1 MEDTIKNQLANQPEL
16 TKLVVDLSNVSP
28 DDAFSSVPY
37 MKGSTFLRYLEDL
50 LGGPEIFEPFLRSYL
65 TKFKY
70 ESILTKDFQKFFYDY
85 FNEKYPEKLEVVD
98 WDKWLYSEG
107 MPIVIPKYNTVVYD
121 TSKKHA
127 DLWSSSTTA
136 DIKSSPVIRE
146 SLTSIQKIEFLSQ
159 LLGKSEI
166 VDLTAE
172 KVDLLIETYGFSKS
186 ITRNAEIRFRLM
198 RLFIKARLTRFDEIF
213 EFANSNFRMKF
224 VRPIYRD
231 LANWDVGKPLA
242 VENYNKVKDQMM
254 KVCAYTVA
262 KDLGLN

>member
-1 MEDTIKNQLANQPEL
+1 MSD
-16 TKLVVDLSNVSP
+16 VSP

-50 LGGPEIFEPFLRSYL
+50 LGGPNVFEPFLRSYL
-65 TKFKY
+65 NKFKY
-70 ESILTKDFQKFFYDY
+70 QSILTKDFQKYFYDY
-85 FNEKYPEKLEVVD
+85 FNEKYPEKLEEVD

-107 MPIVIPKYNTVVYD
+107 MPIVLPKYNTIVYD
-121 TSKKHA
+121 TCKKHA
-127 DLWSSSTTA
+127 DLWSSETTA
-136 DIKSSPVIRE
+136 EIKSSDIIKE
-146 SLTSIQKIEFLSQ
+146 QLTSIQKIEFLSQ

-172 KVDLLIETYGFSKS
+172 KIDQLIEIYSLLHTK
-186 ITRNAEIRFRLM
+186 NAEIRFRLM

-231 LANWDVGKPLA
+231 LSSWSLGKQLA
-242 VENYNKVKDQMM
+242 IENYNKVKDQMM